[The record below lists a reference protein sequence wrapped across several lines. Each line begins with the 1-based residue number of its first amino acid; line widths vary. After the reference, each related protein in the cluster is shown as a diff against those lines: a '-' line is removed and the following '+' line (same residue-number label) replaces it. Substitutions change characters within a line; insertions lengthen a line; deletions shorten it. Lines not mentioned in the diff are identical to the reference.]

1 VVGDQVAPFKVVL
14 KHRGGQ
20 DVVVFNIQPTPF
32 THNELQ
38 ANVVSGIGRLLALLI
53 LTHLLSPR
61 LALTIFALL
70 VLLFFVF
77 RSLSHAFILSDSQD
91 YEFIPDLPDTELDFH
106 SAYQDALQTAK
117 PSSTSRKWAPM
128 VLNQCTPDMPTYF
141 APCLAERYRD
151 SFRLAEEEVQQSPVQ
166 VYGEEV
172 VYPDFALAPP
182 LFVNEKQKE
191 RWLESARVQIN
202 ERAYLRKQD
211 NHMVYKGQHGQNF
224 VSRTGR
230 QLCFIRLSL
239 FVGEGD

>member
-1 VVGDQVAPFKVVL
+1 MVGDQVAPFKVVL

-20 DVVVFNIQPTPF
+20 DAVVFNIQQPPVA
-32 THNELQ
+32 HDELQ
-38 ANVVSGIGRLLALLI
+38 ADFVSGTGRLLALLI
-53 LTHLLSPR
+53 LTHLVSPR

-70 VLLFFVF
+70 VFLFFMF
-77 RSLSHAFILSDSQD
+77 RSLSHAFILSETQA
-91 YEFIPDLPDTELDFH
+91 YEFIPVLPDTELDFH
-106 SAYQDALQTAK
+106 SVYQDALQTAK
-117 PSSTSRKWAPM
+117 PSSTSRKWAPV
-128 VLNQCTPDMPTYF
+128 VLNQCTPDMPSYF
-141 APCLAERYRD
+141 APCLAERYFD
-151 SFRLAEEEVQQSPVQ
+151 SFRLAEEDEEHSSVQ
-166 VYGEEV
+166 VYGEEI

-182 LFVNEKQKE
+182 LFVNEKQRE

-211 NHMVYKGQHGQNF
+211 SHMVYKGQHGQNF